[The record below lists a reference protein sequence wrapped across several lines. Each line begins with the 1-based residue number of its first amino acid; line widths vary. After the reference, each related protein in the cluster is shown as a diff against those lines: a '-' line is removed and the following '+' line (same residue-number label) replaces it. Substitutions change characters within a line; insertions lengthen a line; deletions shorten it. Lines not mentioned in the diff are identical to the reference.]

1 MKRIEN
7 RNMFFY
13 LSGKLVSLLGT
24 KMFSFAMG
32 LYILRI
38 TGSGM
43 SFAFSLFLSMV
54 PSLIFGPIA
63 GSFADR
69 FDRKK
74 IVIWMDALSGVVMLA
89 ALWFANTQGLSLFLI
104 YMAIVLLNA
113 LNIFFD
119 VTFEA
124 SLPNLVERKN
134 LGSMQSY
141 SHSIRNLTDILGP
154 VLGGLVYS
162 WVDPKSFM
170 LINGISFL
178 LSAASE
184 TLISFE
190 FNRDETVNENQMP
203 LSVSSIFNDLK
214 EGYEYFSEK
223 KEILSLYKH
232 VMIYNFFFTVWDVLM
247 PLILVAT
254 LRVSDHSYGM
264 VQGSFFAGALIFSL
278 IGAKKMGDF
287 QIRRFTGQ
295 MILIAS
301 MILLYALPVLP
312 HPLPFFVDQV
322 VPIYIVLGFVV
333 GGVLMM
339 INIPMMVMIQ
349 MGTED
354 RYRGRVMGFCATIS
368 RVISPLGLLI
378 HGILSDRLPSYVL
391 MIYGG
396 AAMLIVAMLFY
407 RDSVK
412 QAYYQSIP
420 QEQEAK
426 TS

>member
-1 MKRIEN
+1 MRRLEK

-24 KMFSFAMG
+24 KMFTFAMG

-43 SFAFSLFLSMV
+43 SFAFSLLLSMV

-74 IVIWMDALSGVVMLA
+74 IVVWMDALSGVSMLA
-89 ALWFANTQGLSLFLI
+89 ALWFANTQGLSVSII
-104 YMAIVLLNA
+104 YIAIVLLNA

-134 LGSMQSY
+134 LGFMQSY
-141 SHSIRNLTDILGP
+141 SHSIRNFTDILGP

-162 WVDPKSFM
+162 WVDPKTFM

-184 TLISFE
+184 TFISFE
-190 FNRDETVNENQMP
+190 FNRDETAKDNQAP
-203 LSVSSIFNDLK
+203 LSFSSVFNDLK

-232 VMIYNFFFTVWDVLM
+232 VMIYNFFFTAWDVLM

-264 VQGSFFAGALIFSL
+264 VQGSFFVGALVFSL
-278 IGAKKMGDF
+278 IGAKRMGAF

-295 MILIAS
+295 MLLIAC

-312 HPLPFFVDQV
+312 HPFPFFVNHV
-322 VPIYIVLGFVV
+322 VPIYIGLGFVV

-378 HGILSDRLPSYVL
+378 HGILSDRVAPYLL

-396 AAMLIVAMLFY
+396 VAMLFVAIMFY
-407 RDSVK
+407 RSSMK
-412 QAYYQSIP
+412 QNYYASIP
-420 QEQEAK
+420 QEKEVK